1 MSASAAFLASAFFS
15 FQPLLWGH
23 AFINPK
29 DPPFLTFFLASICCG
44 FEMVDAI
51 AQDSKGKTKKILLAA
66 FFLGIATSI
75 RVLGPLAGLIVFIYF
90 LFTMRETKS
99 IFVWRS
105 FFYYGLLSILVMFA
119 TWPFLWE
126 SPIRNFIDVFRLMS
140 DNPTNLSV
148 LFNGEI
154 YRAGDLPRRYFPFM
168 LAVTLTEPTLPVFVI
183 GVIAGYWKL
192 FRERQ
197 NSKKIISLSLILFWF
212 FVPVAYILIRR
223 PAMYDGIRH
232 FLFVL
237 PPLFIFTGFVFEFP
251 RRYIQ
256 SFWLRASL
264 FLLLL
269 LPGIVG
275 SVQLHPYQYTYY
287 NSFVGGTNGAFRRY
301 ETDYWLTCYKESVER
316 LNQRTSEPA
325 ALFVKREAYIAAT
338 YANNNIRVRELRGA
352 LNEVD
357 TGDYVLIG
365 TRTNEDRSTYRDAPI
380 VVEVKRGDA
389 TFCIVRQIP

>member
-1 MSASAAFLASAFFS
+1 
-15 FQPLLWGH
+15 
-23 AFINPK
+23 
-29 DPPFLTFFLASICCG
+29 
-44 FEMVDAI
+44 
-51 AQDSKGKTKKILLAA
+51 
-66 FFLGIATSI
+66 
-75 RVLGPLAGLIVFIYF
+75 
-90 LFTMRETKS
+90 
-99 IFVWRS
+99 
-105 FFYYGLLSILVMFA
+105 MFA
-119 TWPFLWE
+119 TWPFLWG
-126 SPIRNFIDVFRLMS
+126 SPIRNFVEVFRLMS

-148 LFNGEI
+148 LFNGDV

-168 LAVTLTEPTLPVFVI
+168 LAVALTEPTLPLFAI

-192 FRERQ
+192 IRERQ
-197 NSKKIISLSLILFWF
+197 NSQKIISLSLILFWF

>member
-1 MSASAAFLASAFFS
+1 
-15 FQPLLWGH
+15 
-23 AFINPK
+23 
-29 DPPFLTFFLASICCG
+29 
-44 FEMVDAI
+44 MVDAI

-90 LFTMRETKS
+90 LFTIRKTKS
-99 IFVWRS
+99 VRVWRS
-105 FFYYGLLSILVMFA
+105 FVFYGFLSILVMFA

-126 SPIRNFIDVFRLMS
+126 SPIRNFIEVFRLMS

-148 LFNGEI
+148 LFNGDV

-168 LAVTLTEPTLPVFVI
+168 LAVTLTEPTLPLFVI

-192 FRERQ
+192 FREKQ
-197 NSKKIISLSLILFWF
+197 IFQKVISLSLILFWF
-212 FVPVAYILIRR
+212 IILVSYILIRR
-223 PAMYDGIRH
+223 PSMYDGIRH

-237 PPLFIFTGFVFEFP
+237 PPLFIFSGFTFDFLS
-251 RRYIQ
+251 RYI
-256 SFWLRASL
+256 SLVWLRVGCM
-264 FLLLL
+264 LLLS
-269 LPGIVG
+269 LPGITG
-275 SVQLHPYQYTYY
+275 IARLHPYQYAYY

-325 ALFVKREAYIAAT
+325 ELFVKREAYIAAT
-338 YANNNIRVRELRGA
+338 YANDNIHVHELRGA